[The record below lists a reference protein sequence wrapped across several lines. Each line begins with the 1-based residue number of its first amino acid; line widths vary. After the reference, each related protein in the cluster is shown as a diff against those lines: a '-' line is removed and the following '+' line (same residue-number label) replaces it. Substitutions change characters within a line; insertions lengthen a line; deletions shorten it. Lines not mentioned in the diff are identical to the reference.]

1 VLRGGSQDKN
11 AGNSKKYYS
20 RLFRPESPLVRA
32 ATRAF
37 LGIESIPLRYSYFG
51 LKQPLRQIKAFRSLF
66 KTLTMIPLNSISAD
80 AEISPEIMLKNPGL
94 KKIAKKLKKG
104 VDCKSIRV

>member
-1 VLRGGSQDKN
+1 MLRGGSQYKN